1 MQKGEK
7 NKGKIEQGGEAQRAV
22 ARVPVGHFLVQPL
35 LSLSSLLELIN
46 WAGESALSS

>member
-7 NKGKIEQGGEAQRAV
+7 NKGKIEQEAQRAV